1 MESIIMG
8 LLGLFG
14 VTDPLVT
21 VDIQVDIQINI
32 PGAEREAEDYVT
44 IDDLFIERSYEQ
56 WRDIMDGKTQLGETI
71 GE

>member
-14 VTDPLVT
+14 VTEPLVT

-44 IDDLFIERSYEQ
+44 IDDLFIER
-56 WRDIMDGKTQLGETI
+56 R
-71 GE
+71 